1 MSVLFQDE
9 VKDVKLML
17 LECIKIK
24 FKYISLDRLLKELKK
39 DFCLAEWD
47 EKSDYADCFHSF
59 QNFLFKNNLT
69 KYVDVKIKLGT
80 FDFLVEYKS
89 KARRLS
95 VEVFLLIY
103 SSVDIINIMYNIP
116 AESLSVDELIYIRK
130 VIQFDKKPIMI
141 QNSGFFKEYV
151 EFDKVTFGQISC
163 DICKSL
169 IRLSGYHRYA
179 VKHRMNN
186 LKKFKFRMDYNTY
199 YTNSYEAMYK
209 QKMMVVEVR
218 RIDGMDAASFT
229 SEEFNNRYAKMIY
242 GMLVC
247 DEGYRYVPHHCV
259 SGALEDNF
267 GSREHFRI
275 YVSNIGVVV
284 INLIHS
290 ARQLEYEE
298 FQRQLGEEFEDEDSK
313 KLFCS
318 HPDYAGL
325 EHGALLSLERVTILF
340 VIINSNL
347 KKEYFTTKNSV
358 RKIIRNRQMMID
370 IVNLVMS
377 FNISEITALTDII
390 MRKIGIFNY
399 VDRVRERLDIAE
411 DDTLIIYQKWNNILT
426 LSIAILGI
434 IFAAMSISEIKTVII
449 RFFDM
454 LF

>member
-17 LECIKIK
+17 METIKMK
-24 FKYISLDRLLKELKK
+24 FKYISVSKLLKGLKK

-47 EKSDYADCFHSF
+47 EQSNYADCFSSF
-59 QNFLFKNNLT
+59 QNFLFKNDLT
-69 KYVDVKIKLGT
+69 KYMDIKIKLGT
-80 FDFLVEYKS
+80 FDFLIEYKS
-89 KARRLS
+89 RERRLS
-95 VEVFLLIY
+95 VEVFLFIY
-103 SSVDIINIMYNIP
+103 SSADIINIMYSMP
-116 AESLSVDELIYIRK
+116 AGNLPVDELIFIRK
-130 VIQFDKKPIMI
+130 VIQFDKKPIII
-141 QNSGFFKEYV
+141 QNSGFFKEYA
-151 EFDKVTFGQISC
+151 EFDKVTFGKISR

-179 VKHRMNN
+179 VRYHVNN
-186 LKKFKFRMDYNTY
+186 LKKLKFGMDYNTY
-199 YTNSYEAMYK
+199 YTYSYEAMYK

-218 RIDGMDAASFT
+218 SIDGLDAASFT
-229 SEEFNNRYAKMIY
+229 SEKFNNRYAKMIY

-247 DEGYRYVPHHCV
+247 DEGYRYVPRRCV
-259 SGALEDNF
+259 LDALEDNF

-275 YVSNIGVVV
+275 YASNIGVVV

-290 ARQLEYEE
+290 DQQLEYEE
-298 FQRQLGEEFEDEDSK
+298 FQRQLGDEFEDEDSK

-340 VIINSNL
+340 VIINSNM
-347 KKEYFTTKNSV
+347 KKEYFTSKNSV
-358 RKIIRNRQMMID
+358 RKIIQNRQMLID

-390 MRKIGIFNY
+390 MRKMGIFNY

-411 DDTLIIYQKWNNILT
+411 DDTLIVYQKWNNAMT

-434 IFAAMSISEIKTVII
+434 IFAAMSISEIKTII
-449 RFFDM
+449 IHFFNK